1 MKNDRRV
8 ARSRRGRSRMRPF
21 ALVAVFAV
29 LLLGVGFAW
38 AASWPGFRPRSVV
51 VYGNLRVPTSRILAA
66 AAVDPRMNMWLQSS
80 SGIES
85 RVLRIRSIARV
96 SVHRYLPNRL
106 SIVVRER
113 RPVAR
118 LVAEGGRCAVDRRG
132 YIFPN
137 VERDRAL
144 PAVLS
149 ARNLCAK
156 RRLPEGSTTMRLLAL
171 LRRADEAGVRL
182 ATLTHDRYGEER
194 GVLVDGTLLYIGD
207 GTHLARKFAE
217 VRALE
222 ERLRGTWKNIKA
234 LDLRA
239 PSTPIVVEG
248 RKVEGE
254 WPLSVSAM
262 KGRGRPAL
270 HRSPEKTSSSRSRA
284 VSKNPRSGDPQRA
297 SSPVHSASSP

>member
-8 ARSRRGRSRMRPF
+8 GRSRRGRSRIRPF
-21 ALVAVFAV
+21 AFVALLAV
-29 LLLGVGFAW
+29 LVLGVGFAW

-51 VYGNLRVPTSRILAA
+51 VYGNVRVPASRILAE
-66 AAVDPRMNMWLQSS
+66 AAVDPRLNMWLQSS
-80 SGIES
+80 SGIAS

-96 SVHRYLPNRL
+96 TVHRYLPNRL

-113 RPVAR
+113 RPIAR
-118 LVAEGGRCAVDRRG
+118 LVAEDGSCAVDRRG
-132 YIFPN
+132 FIFPN
-137 VERDRAL
+137 AERDRAL

-149 ARNLCAK
+149 ARRLRAK
-156 RRLPEGSTTMRLLAL
+156 RRLSEGSTTMRLLTL

-182 ATLTHDRYGEER
+182 ATLSHDRYGEER

-254 WPLSVSAM
+254 WPLPASGM
-262 KGRGRPAL
+262 KGRGRRAL
-270 HRSPEKTSSSRSRA
+270 HRSPAKTSSSRSRA
-284 VSKNPRSGDPQRA
+284 ASKSPRSGGPQRA
-297 SSPVHSASSP
+297 SSPIHSASSP